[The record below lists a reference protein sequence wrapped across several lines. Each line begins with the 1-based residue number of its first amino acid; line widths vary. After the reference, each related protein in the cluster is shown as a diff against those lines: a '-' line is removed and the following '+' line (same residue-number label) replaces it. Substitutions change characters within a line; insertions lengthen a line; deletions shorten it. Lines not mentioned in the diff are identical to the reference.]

1 MNDMKTSDRGL
12 VALMRHEGIV
22 PGPYLDSVGIWT
34 VYVGHTA
41 AAGAPDPSKM
51 RRGMPADL
59 DGALREALAL
69 FRGDVARYEAAVD
82 KAVTVPLKQHEFD
95 ALVSFHY
102 NTGAIGRA
110 SAITRLNAGDK
121 AGAAEALML
130 WKKPPE
136 IVKRRSTERR
146 LFEEGAYPSGS
157 ITVWGVTGA
166 GKVVWK
172 PARVLSKAEALAFL
186 TPDPK
191 PAAVRA
197 PGWFGRLRAALLAA
211 RDF

>member
-22 PGPYLDSVGIWT
+22 PAPYLDSVGIWT
-34 VYVGHTA
+34 FGVGHTA
-41 AAGAPDPSKM
+41 AAGSPDPAQM

-59 DGALREALAL
+59 DGALREAMAL
-69 FRGDVARYEAAVD
+69 FRRDVARYEADVS
-82 KAVTVPLKQHEFD
+82 KAVTVPIKQHEFD

-110 SAITRLNAGDK
+110 SAISKLNAGDRT
-121 AGAAEALML
+121 GAAEALML

-146 LFEEGAYPSGS
+146 LFEEGAYPSGT
-157 ITVWGVTGA
+157 ITVWGVTDA

-172 PARVLSKAEALAFL
+172 PSRVLSEADALAL
-186 TPDPK
+186 MKDPKPVK
-191 PAAVRA
+191 PAAVKPARSSWLA
-197 PGWFGRLRAALLAA
+197 RLFGW
-211 RDF
+211 